1 MRIRI
6 YDSQH
11 MTLRY
16 PTNELVDLVSS
27 IVNKLESTN
36 T

>member
-6 YDSQH
+6 YALQH
-11 MTLRY
+11 MNLCY

-27 IVNKLESTN
+27 IVNKLELTN